1 MSIDVRNKDK
11 GALPGAIVQV
21 VGTTQGTVTNADG
34 HAEITVPD
42 GSKLLVSYPDYE
54 SATVDTKRHSQK
66 ETTVVVLQR
75 TENKAATSSSDEGAT
90 TTEKQVAVTVLK
102 DGEPLPGA
110 VITIKDTQKGVVTD
124 KSGHAEIYAP
134 QGSILTVA
142 YVGCKPHLLEVGEAA
157 RQFTGITLES
167 ETPGTPVL
175 STETGKPLWVVD
187 GIKVNPDFINKLDP
201 NRIENITVLKD
212 QSAIATYGQ
221 QARYGVII
229 ITTKGD
235 TALPTP
241 GDARQETGNATTQA
255 EFQDGSIRETG
266 ETEDDQP
273 FLIAETMPSFQGGD
287 LNTFRTWV
295 QQNVKFPQI
304 ALENGIQG
312 RVVLSFVI
320 EKDGRLTNIQV
331 LQTPDRSLSEE
342 AIRVLNKSPKWS
354 PGKQRNQV
362 VRVKYTLPV
371 DFRVQN

>member
-42 GSKLLVSYPDYE
+42 GSKLLVSYPGYE

-66 ETTVVVLQR
+66 EATVVVLQR

-102 DGEPLPGA
+102 DGDPLPGA

-134 QGSILTVA
+134 QGSILTVT
-142 YVGCKPHLLEVGEAA
+142 YVGCKPYLLEVGEAA
-157 RQFTGITLES
+157 RQFAGIPLES

-175 STETGKPLWVVD
+175 SAEIGKPLWVVD
-187 GIKVNPDFINKLDP
+187 GIEVAPDFINKLDP

-212 QSAIATYGQ
+212 QSAVATYGQ
-221 QARYGVII
+221 EARNGVVI

-235 TALPTP
+235 TDRRTP
-241 GDARQETGNATTQA
+241 ARSMEKPQHRLRHTT
-255 EFQDGSIRETG
+255 
-266 ETEDDQP
+266 
-273 FLIAETMPSFQGGD
+273 
-287 LNTFRTWV
+287 
-295 QQNVKFPQI
+295 K
-304 ALENGIQG
+304 
-312 RVVLSFVI
+312 
-320 EKDGRLTNIQV
+320 
-331 LQTPDRSLSEE
+331 RS
-342 AIRVLNKSPKWS
+342 AK
-354 PGKQRNQV
+354 PGKR
-362 VRVKYTLPV
+362 RTTS
-371 DFRVQN
+371 RS